1 MQDDDEAPSAKPL
14 RIGGWLPPVSAV
26 DPATQDSVA
35 RATTSVPGAE
45 TAGGRPSVGR
55 TGTRA
60 ARRRAL
66 ALAQR
71 RGGVIGAAATITVLG
86 VAGGL
91 VAVIS
96 PSEPPAAVA
105 QPPQPAAATPPPAA
119 DPSDSS
125 PSPSQ
130 SSATASVSASQ
141 APVGRPTASEG
152 SPSPEA
158 RTESARP
165 APFQATYEAES
176 PRNVMGGKA
185 RPLPRD
191 DASDGLVVRF
201 VGNGEANF
209 LRFTGLTVP
218 DSGIYNARVQYISGE
233 PRGTTV
239 LVNGR
244 LVENLTFPAS
254 PDWYTVDSLTLRLT
268 LHAGANT
275 IEVRNDTDYAPDFDR
290 IDLTR

>member
-1 MQDDDEAPSAKPL
+1 MQEDDAEPSAKPL
-14 RIGGWLPPVSAV
+14 RIGGWLPPVSAGG
-26 DPATQDSVA
+26 PAPQGSVP
-35 RATTSVPGAE
+35 RATTSVPGPE
-45 TAGGRPSVGR
+45 TAGRWSTAGRA
-55 TGTRA
+55 GTRA

-71 RGGVIGAAATITVLG
+71 RGGVIGAAATIAVLG
-86 VAGGL
+86 VAGVL

-96 PSEPPAAVA
+96 PSEPPAAIA
-105 QPPQPAAATPPPAA
+105 QPPLPAAAAPSQAA
-119 DPSDSS
+119 RPSDSS
-125 PSPSQ
+125 PSPSR
-130 SSATASVSASQ
+130 SSATAPASH
-141 APVGRPTASEG
+141 ARTGRPSATGGTPAPG
-152 SPSPEA
+152 A
-158 RTESARP
+158 GTESARP
-165 APFQATYEAES
+165 APFQASYEAES
-176 PRNVMGGKA
+176 PRNVLGGKA

-218 DSGIYNARVQYISGE
+218 ASGTYNVRVHYISGE
-233 PRGTTV
+233 PRGATV

-254 PDWYTVDSLTLRLT
+254 PDWYTVDALVLPLTLK
-268 LHAGANT
+268 AGANT